1 MSAMDFVVFFSF
13 YMLKRNRNDKG
24 EQDVS
29 SGKKKRGVTLDK
41 LQGDGYCRAGQDY
54 NEEGYILYT
63 YSIYIYIQYKNI
75 YTFTDIY
82 TYIYTVC
89 IYYIGKCTGIK
100 LADPRGL

>member
-1 MSAMDFVVFFSF
+1 MDFVVFFSF

-41 LQGDGYCRAGQDY
+41 LRGDGYCRAGQDH

-63 YSIYIYIQYKNI
+63 YII
-75 YTFTDIY
+75 
-82 TYIYTVC
+82 
-89 IYYIGKCTGIK
+89 
-100 LADPRGL
+100 

>member
-63 YSIYIYIQYKNI
+63 IHKVYI
-75 YTFTDIY
+75 
-82 TYIYTVC
+82 YIYTVHK
-89 IYYIGKCTGIK
+89 YIHLYRYIHIHIHGMYILYRKVH
-100 LADPRGL
+100 RN